1 MHMKSITPY
10 LSRAAAG
17 AYRFA
22 QDSGIVT
29 LPIIIVATIAEV
41 LL

>member
-10 LSRAAAG
+10 LNRTLAG
-17 AYRFA
+17 AYRYA

-29 LPIIIVATIAEV
+29 LPIIIVATIVEV

>member
-1 MHMKSITPY
+1 MHRDTIT
-10 LSRAAAG
+10 RALAG

-29 LPIIIVATIAEV
+29 LPIIIAAAIAEV